1 MKLFNNTIGEL
12 EELVLLIV
20 AKLSEEAYGIA
31 IKNEIETRTGRELSI
46 SAIHSTLHR
55 LQKKG
60 YLNSWMG
67 GAEQIRGG
75 RRKRYFQLTGSGRE
89 ALIDLKNL
97 RDDLWKMIPE
107 LR

>member
-67 GAEQIRGG
+67 GAEQIRVVEG
-75 RRKRYFQLTGSGRE
+75 KDIF
-89 ALIDLKNL
+89 N
-97 RDDLWKMIPE
+97 
-107 LR
+107 